1 MLIDFASC
9 DIELALWKTPLGE
22 GSIKDMTD
30 ISITQE
36 KDVGI
41 DTLRQVLDQVSCRG
55 EAAHMERLQPVDIN
69 RGEHC
74 GDFWFLMT
82 KSQERY

>member
-9 DIELALWKTPLGE
+9 DVEPALWKTLLGE
-22 GSIKDMTD
+22 GSIKDMAD

-41 DTLRQVLDQVSCRG
+41 DTLWQVLD
-55 EAAHMERLQPVDIN
+55 
-69 RGEHC
+69 
-74 GDFWFLMT
+74 
-82 KSQERY
+82 